1 MENNENINNVVIG
14 KRIRAIRTRKGLSQS
29 KLSELIDTTPTY
41 MSYVENGQKGLS
53 LETFIRL
60 ANALNSTADEILIDC
75 LENTVKASNHEFAAV
90 IADCTEYEKRVLLDV
105 ITATK
110 AALREYA
117 PRFVFPRR

>member
-75 LENTVKASNHEFAAV
+75 LENTVKASNHEFAPV

-110 AALREYA
+110 VALREYA

>member
-75 LENTVKASNHEFAAV
+75 LENTVKASNHEFATV

-110 AALREYA
+110 VALREYA